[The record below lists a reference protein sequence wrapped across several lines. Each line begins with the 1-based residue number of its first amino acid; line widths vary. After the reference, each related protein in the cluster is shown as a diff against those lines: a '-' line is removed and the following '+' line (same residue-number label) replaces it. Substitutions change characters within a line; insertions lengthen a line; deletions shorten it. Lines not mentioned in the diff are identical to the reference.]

1 MDKGETLLKKVW
13 NNLYLLNNKAK
24 SNSPIQIQ
32 NAQDQFRPI
41 TFKMVLLLGISDQ
54 RSTDLKFLFWFQK
67 LWKLPLK
74 MKPKVRPTNS
84 GVSGDSGKSGNSHNS
99 GNSEVKMVRFAA
111 TSSLVKEDL
120 TSLLEICNK
129 SMVHQNWP
137 WKKCE
142 PYVPNDE
149 EIYSDLRKRG
159 LKIKNQ
165 R

>member
-1 MDKGETLLKKVW
+1 MQ
-13 NNLYLLNNKAK
+13 NLFF
-24 SNSPIQIQ
+24 IFQE
-32 NAQDQFRPI
+32 
-41 TFKMVLLLGISDQ
+41 LGKYFHQ
-54 RSTDLKFLFWFQK
+54 AN
-67 LWKLPLK
+67 
-74 MKPKVRPTNS
+74 MKPKVRPSNGGG
-84 GVSGDSGKSGNSHNS
+84 GVSTNTNN
-99 GNSEVKMVRFAA
+99 NSEMKVVRFAA

>member
-1 MDKGETLLKKVW
+1 
-13 NNLYLLNNKAK
+13 
-24 SNSPIQIQ
+24 
-32 NAQDQFRPI
+32 
-41 TFKMVLLLGISDQ
+41 
-54 RSTDLKFLFWFQK
+54 
-67 LWKLPLK
+67 
-74 MKPKVRPTNS
+74 MKPKVRPSNGASSGGNSSTNS
-84 GVSGDSGKSGNSHNS
+84 G
-99 GNSEVKMVRFAA
+99 SETKVVRFAA

-149 EIYSDLRKRG
+149 EIYTDLRKRG

>member
-1 MDKGETLLKKVW
+1 
-13 NNLYLLNNKAK
+13 
-24 SNSPIQIQ
+24 
-32 NAQDQFRPI
+32 
-41 TFKMVLLLGISDQ
+41 
-54 RSTDLKFLFWFQK
+54 
-67 LWKLPLK
+67 

-84 GVSGDSGKSGNSHNS
+84 GVSGESGKSGQNSHTNS
-99 GNSEVKMVRFAA
+99 GTSEVKMVRFAA

>member
-1 MDKGETLLKKVW
+1 
-13 NNLYLLNNKAK
+13 
-24 SNSPIQIQ
+24 
-32 NAQDQFRPI
+32 
-41 TFKMVLLLGISDQ
+41 
-54 RSTDLKFLFWFQK
+54 
-67 LWKLPLK
+67 

-84 GVSGDSGKSGNSHNS
+84 GGGESGKSGQNSHTNS
-99 GNSEVKMVRFAA
+99 GTSEVKMVRFAA

>member
-1 MDKGETLLKKVW
+1 MNLYFCDSWNLKKKIRRLGGDKRWLQKSGYHLVDK
-13 NNLYLLNNKAK
+13 LLNN
-24 SNSPIQIQ
+24 SSPP
-32 NAQDQFRPI
+32 F
-41 TFKMVLLLGISDQ
+41 S
-54 RSTDLKFLFWFQK
+54 FQK
-67 LWKLPLK
+67 LWIVKIFIKK

-84 GVSGDSGKSGNSHNS
+84 GGGDSGKSGNSHNNS

>member
-1 MDKGETLLKKVW
+1 
-13 NNLYLLNNKAK
+13 
-24 SNSPIQIQ
+24 
-32 NAQDQFRPI
+32 
-41 TFKMVLLLGISDQ
+41 
-54 RSTDLKFLFWFQK
+54 
-67 LWKLPLK
+67 
-74 MKPKVRPTNS
+74 MKPKVRPSNGGG
-84 GVSGDSGKSGNSHNS
+84 GVSTNNNNS
-99 GNSEVKMVRFAA
+99 SEIKVVRFAA